1 MKKSESNQKIGK
13 IYAVGVGPGDPELLT
28 LKAVRIL
35 GGCGVIAVPKSR
47 RDGESMALGIIGKA
61 VDLDGKK
68 ILDIHFPMVKDLSPK
83 ALEPAAQSILDV
95 VKQGK
100 DLAFVTLGDPS
111 IYSTFFRLRQALLFL
126 EPALEVEIV
135 PGVTAIT
142 AAAARTGRGLALS
155 GEKIAIVP
163 ATYVT
168 RRAGE
173 AHHMAEGLEEILNR
187 FECVAL
193 MKVHSVFP
201 EVKKMLEKTGHID
214 NAVYV
219 CRAGLDGEVIKPVP
233 EVEEKDLDYFST
245 IIVTTEK
252 WNGPRRNVTGEMI

>member
-1 MKKSESNQKIGK
+1 MNKMDKNGK
-13 IYAVGVGPGDPELLT
+13 VYAVGVGPGDPELLT

-35 GGCGVIAVPKSR
+35 GRCSVIAVPKGR

-61 VDLDGKK
+61 VGLAGKE

-83 ALEPAAQSILDV
+83 ALAPAAQTILDE
-95 VKQGK
+95 VKKGK
-100 DLAFVTLGDPS
+100 DVAFVTLGDPS
-111 IYSTFFRLRQALLFL
+111 IYSTFFRIRQALLFM

-135 PGVTAIT
+135 PGITAIT

-163 ATYVT
+163 AAYLSHTT
-168 RRAGE
+168 GSS
-173 AHHMAEGLEEILNR
+173 HMAAAFNAADSLKDILGR

-201 EVKKMLEKTGHID
+201 EIRKVLEETGLID

-219 CRAGLDGEVIKPVP
+219 CRAGLDGEIIKPAR

-245 IIVTTEK
+245 IIIAGGGK
-252 WNGPRRNVTGEMI
+252 